1 MRIHFIGICG
11 YAVSGLALVAKQLGN
26 EVTGSD
32 EDAYPPTT
40 DILTQA
46 GIKWVD
52 GHAAANI
59 TRWGKPDLVVQ
70 GNQVRDGNPETEA
83 ARRHHIRLVSEA
95 EYWGELTAD
104 RFRIVVAGSA
114 GKTTTASLLAWIL
127 RSAGRNPGFRLGMTA
142 RDLGSAA
149 AWGSG
154 REFVFEGDE
163 YTSAVFDPR
172 PKFLHFAPH
181 LAVLTNIDWDHPDV
195 FPDPAAYEA
204 VFRQLLEYLGP
215 EDRLIANSDDPTVR
229 RLLSRTRANVE
240 TYGLRGGAD
249 WHGRDVQIEGD
260 GMRFTAWHEGKV
272 LAVVTTRLPGAHNAA
287 NALAALAAAVRIGV
301 PVSAAV
307 EAIGKFQGVSRRF
320 EVRGQVRGV
329 TLVDDYAHN
338 PAKVRATLQAAQERF
353 HPGRVLACF
362 VPHTY
367 SRTRSLLDGYADAFQ
382 GCAVV
387 VIGPIEPARER
398 HLAHTVSSQD
408 LARVIRG
415 VDEVVTADS
424 ARSAAYKLASAAR
437 AGDVI
442 VYMSVRGFDDVIAKT
457 AEVLERSPVA

>member
-11 YAVSGLALVAKQLGN
+11 YAVSGLALVAKQLGH

-40 DILTQA
+40 EILTKA

-52 GHAAANI
+52 GHAAANL

-70 GNQVRDGNPETEA
+70 GNQVRAGNPETEA

-114 GKTTTASLLAWIL
+114 GKTTTASLIAWIL

-172 PKFLHFAPH
+172 PKFLHFAPQ

-195 FPDPAAYEA
+195 FPDP
-204 VFRQLLEYLGP
+204 
-215 EDRLIANSDDPTVR
+215 TVR
-229 RLLSRTRANVE
+229 RLLSRTRADVE
-240 TYGLRGGAD
+240 TFGLRGGAD

-272 LAVVTTRLPGAHNAA
+272 LAVVTTRLPGEHNAA
-287 NALAALAAAVRIGV
+287 NALAALAAAVRVGV
-301 PVSAAV
+301 PVSVAV
-307 EAIGKFQGVSRRF
+307 DAIGKFQGVSRRF

-338 PAKVRATLQAAQERF
+338 PAKGRATLQAAQDRF

-367 SRTRSLLDGYADAFQ
+367 SRTKSLLDAYADAFQ
-382 GCAVV
+382 GCALV

-437 AGDVI
+437 PGDVI

>member
-26 EVTGSD
+26 DVTGSD

-40 DILTQA
+40 EILTNA
-46 GIKWVD
+46 GITWVD
-52 GHAAANI
+52 GHTAGNV

-70 GNQVRDGNPETEA
+70 GNQVRAGNPETEE
-83 ARRHHIRLVSEA
+83 ARRLHIRLVSEA

-114 GKTTTASLLAWIL
+114 GKTTTASLIAWIL
-127 RSAGRNPGFRLGMTA
+127 RTAGRNPGFRLGMA
-142 RDLGSAA
+142 AKDLGSAA

-172 PKFLHFAPH
+172 PKFLHFSPQ

-195 FPDPAAYEA
+195 FPDPSSYEA
-204 VFRQLLEYLGP
+204 VFRQLLEDLGP
-215 EDRLIANSDDPTVR
+215 EDRLIACADDATVR
-229 RLLSRTRANVE
+229 RLLSRTRAQVE

-249 WHGRDVQIEGD
+249 WHGRDVQLEGE
-260 GMRFTAWHEGKV
+260 GMRFTAWHQGKV
-272 LAVVTTRLPGAHNAA
+272 LAVVTTQLPGEHNAS
-287 NALAALAAAVRIGV
+287 NALAALAASVRVGV
-301 PVSAAV
+301 PVATAV
-307 EAIGKFQGVSRRF
+307 EAIGRFHGVSRRF
-320 EVRGQVRGV
+320 EIRGQVRGV
-329 TLVDDYAHN
+329 TLVDDYAHH

-367 SRTRSLLDGYADAFQ
+367 SRTLSLMDGYADAFQ
-382 GCAVV
+382 GCTLV

-398 HLAHTVSSQD
+398 HLAHTVTAQD
-408 LARVIRG
+408 LANHIRG
-415 VDEVVTADS
+415 VEEVVTADS

-437 AGDVI
+437 SGDVI
-442 VYMSVRGFDDVIAKT
+442 VCMSVRGFDDVIGKT

>member
-26 EVTGSD
+26 DVTGSD

-40 DILTQA
+40 DLLTNA
-46 GIKWVD
+46 GIRWVD
-52 GHAAANI
+52 GYAAGNV

-70 GNQVRDGNPETEA
+70 GNQVRGGNPETEA
-83 ARRHHIRLVSEA
+83 ARRLHIRLVSEA
-95 EYWGELTAD
+95 EYWGELTTD

-114 GKTTTASLLAWIL
+114 GKTTTASLIAWIL
-127 RSAGRNPGFRLGMTA
+127 RTAGRNPGFRLGMAA

-154 REFVFEGDE
+154 REFIFEGDE

-172 PKFLHFAPH
+172 PKFLHFAPQ
-181 LAVLTNIDWDHPDV
+181 LVVLTNIDWDHPDV

-204 VFRQLLEYLGP
+204 VFRQLLEDLGP
-215 EDRLIANSDDPTVR
+215 EDHLIACSDDPAVR

-249 WHGRDVQIEGD
+249 WQGRDVQIEGE
-260 GMRFTAWHEGKV
+260 GMRFTAWHQGKV
-272 LAVVTTRLPGAHNAA
+272 LAVVATRLPGEHNAA
-287 NALAALAAAVRIGV
+287 NALAALATSLRIGV
-301 PVSAAV
+301 PVSSAV
-307 EAIGKFQGVSRRF
+307 DAIGRFQGVSRRF
-320 EVRGQVRGV
+320 ELRGQVRGV
-329 TLVDDYAHN
+329 TLVDDYAHH
-338 PAKVRATLQAAQERF
+338 PAKVRATLLAAQERF

-367 SRTRSLLDGYADAFQ
+367 SRTFSLMDGYADAFQ
-382 GCAVV
+382 GCALV

-398 HLAHTVSSQD
+398 HLAHTVTSQD
-408 LARVIRG
+408 LASSIRG
-415 VDEVVTADS
+415 VPEVFTADS
-424 ARSAAYKLASAAR
+424 ARSAAYRLASAAR
-437 AGDVI
+437 PGDVI
-442 VYMSVRGFDDVIAKT
+442 VFMSVRDFDDVVGKT

>member
-40 DILTQA
+40 DMLTQA

-83 ARRHHIRLVSEA
+83 ARRHHRV
-95 EYWGELTAD
+95 
-104 RFRIVVAGSA
+104 
-114 GKTTTASLLAWIL
+114 
-127 RSAGRNPGFRLGMTA
+127 AGRNPGFRLGMTA

-172 PKFLHFAPH
+172 PKFLHFAPQ

-204 VFRQLLEYLGP
+204 VFRQLLEDLGA

-249 WHGRDVQIEGD
+249 WQGRDVQIDGD

-272 LAVVTTRLPGAHNAA
+272 LAVVTTRLPGEHNAA
-287 NALAALAAAVRIGV
+287 NALAALATAVRVGV

-307 EAIGKFQGVSRRF
+307 DAIGRFQGVSRRF

-338 PAKVRATLQAAQERF
+338 PAKVRATLQAAQDRF

-367 SRTRSLLDGYADAFQ
+367 SRTKSLMDGYADAFA
-382 GCAVV
+382 GCALV

-408 LARVIRG
+408 LARAVRG

-424 ARSAAYKLASAAR
+424 ARSAAYKLAAAAR
-437 AGDVI
+437 PGDVI

>member
-11 YAVSGLALVAKQLGN
+11 YAVSGLALVAKQLGHD
-26 EVTGSD
+26 VTGSD

-40 DILTQA
+40 DLLTNA

-52 GHAAANI
+52 GHAAGNV

-70 GNQVRDGNPETEA
+70 GNQVREGNPETAA
-83 ARRHHIRLVSEA
+83 ARRLGIRLISEA
-95 EYWGELTAD
+95 QYWGELTAD

-114 GKTTTASLLAWIL
+114 GKTTTASLVAWIL
-127 RSAGRNPGFRLGMTA
+127 RGAGRNPGFRLGSA
-142 RDLGSAA
+142 AKDLGSAA

-172 PKFLHFAPH
+172 PKFLHFAPQ
-181 LAVLTNIDWDHPDV
+181 LLVLTNIDWDHPDV
-195 FPDPAAYEA
+195 FPDPQSYEA
-204 VFRQLLEYLGP
+204 VFRQLLEDLGA
-215 EDRLIANSDDPTVR
+215 EDRLIASSDDPAVR
-229 RLLSRTRANVE
+229 CLLSRTRAHVE

-249 WHGRDVQIEGD
+249 WHGRDVQMDVE

-272 LAVVTTRLPGAHNAA
+272 LAVVTTRLPGEHNAS
-287 NALAALAAAVRIGV
+287 NALAALAAAIRLGV
-301 PVSAAV
+301 PVSTAV
-307 EAIGKFQGVSRRF
+307 EAIGRFQGVSRRF
-320 EVRGQVRGV
+320 EIRGKVRGI
-329 TLVDDYAHN
+329 TLVDDYAHH

-367 SRTRSLLDGYADAFQ
+367 SRTLSLMEGYADAFE
-382 GCAVV
+382 GCALVV
-387 VIGPIEPARER
+387 VGPIEPARER
-398 HLAHTVSSQD
+398 HLAHTVTSQD
-408 LARVIRG
+408 LANRIRG
-415 VDEVVTADS
+415 VGEVFTADS
-424 ARSAAYKLASAAR
+424 ARSAAYRLASAAR
-437 AGDVI
+437 PGDAI
-442 VYMSVRGFDDVIAKT
+442 VFMSVRDFDGVIGKT

>member
-11 YAVSGLALVAKQLGN
+11 YAVSGLALVAKQLGHD
-26 EVTGSD
+26 VTGSD

-40 DILTQA
+40 DILTNA

-52 GHAAANI
+52 GHAAANV
-59 TRWGKPDLVVQ
+59 TRWGRPDLVVQ
-70 GNQVRDGNPETEA
+70 GNQVRDGNPETAA
-83 ARRHHIRLVSEA
+83 ARRLGIRLVSEA
-95 EYWGELTAD
+95 EYWGELTGD

-114 GKTTTASLLAWIL
+114 GKTTTAALIAWIL
-127 RSAGRNPGFRLGMTA
+127 RSAGRNPGFRLGMA
-142 RDLGSAA
+142 VKDLGSTA

-172 PKFLHFAPH
+172 PKFLHFAAQ

-204 VFRQLLEYLGP
+204 VFRQFLEDLGA
-215 EDRLIANSDDPTVR
+215 EDRLIASSDDAAVR
-229 RLLSRTRANVE
+229 RLLSRTRAHVE

-272 LAVVTTRLPGAHNAA
+272 LAVVTTRLPGEHNAS
-287 NALAALAAAVRIGV
+287 NALAALASSVRLGV
-301 PVSAAV
+301 PVSTVV
-307 EAIGKFQGVSRRF
+307 EAIGRFQGVSRRF
-320 EVRGQVRGV
+320 ELKGQVRGV
-329 TLVDDYAHN
+329 TLIDDYAHH
-338 PAKVRATLQAAQERF
+338 PAKVRATLQAARDRF

-367 SRTRSLLDGYADAFQ
+367 SRTLSLMDAYADAFQ
-382 GCAVV
+382 GCALV

-398 HLAHTVSSQD
+398 HLAHTVTAQD
-408 LARVIRG
+408 LAGRIRG
-415 VDEVVTADS
+415 VDDVVAVDS
-424 ARSAAYKLASAAR
+424 ARSAAYRLASAAR
-437 AGDVI
+437 PGDAI
-442 VYMSVRGFDDVIAKT
+442 VFMSVRDFDGVIGKT

>member
-40 DILTQA
+40 DMLTQA

-52 GHAAANI
+52 GHAAGNVM
-59 TRWGKPDLVVQ
+59 RWGKPDLVVQ

-83 ARRHHIRLVSEA
+83 ARRHQIRLVSEA
-95 EYWGELTAD
+95 EYWGELTTD

-114 GKTTTASLLAWIL
+114 GKTTTASLIAWIL
-127 RSAGRNPGFRLGMTA
+127 RMAGRNPGFRLGMTA
-142 RDLGSAA
+142 RDLGTAA

-172 PKFLHFAPH
+172 PKFLHFAPQ

-240 TYGLRGGAD
+240 TFGLRGGAD
-249 WHGRDVQIEGD
+249 WQGRDVQIDGD

-272 LAVVTTRLPGAHNAA
+272 LAVVTTRLHGEHNAA
-287 NALAALAAAVRIGV
+287 NALAALATAVRVGV

-307 EAIGKFQGVSRRF
+307 EAIGRFQGVGRRF

-338 PAKVRATLQAAQERF
+338 PAKVRATLQAARDRF

-367 SRTRSLLDGYADAFQ
+367 SRTRSLMDAYADAFS
-382 GCAVV
+382 GCALV

-415 VDEVVTADS
+415 VDDVVTVDS

-437 AGDVI
+437 PGDVI

>member
-40 DILTQA
+40 EILTGA

-52 GHAAANI
+52 GHAAGNV

-70 GNQVRDGNPETEA
+70 GNQVREGNPETEA
-83 ARRHHIRLVSEA
+83 ARRLHIRLISEA

-114 GKTTTASLLAWIL
+114 GKTTTASLIAWIL
-127 RSAGRNPGFRLGMTA
+127 RAAGRNPGFRLGMA
-142 RDLGSAA
+142 VKDLGSAA
-149 AWGSG
+149 AWGGG
-154 REFVFEGDE
+154 RDFVFEGDE

-172 PKFLHFAPH
+172 PKFLHFAPQ

-204 VFRQLLEYLGP
+204 VFRELLEYLGP
-215 EDRLIANSDDPTVR
+215 EDRLIACSDDPTVR
-229 RLLSRTRANVE
+229 RLLSRSRASVE
-240 TYGLRGGAD
+240 TYGLRGGAA
-249 WHGRDVQIEGD
+249 WHGRDVQIEGE

-272 LAVVTTRLPGAHNAA
+272 LAVVTTRLPGEHNAA
-287 NALAALAAAVRIGV
+287 NALAALATAVRLGV
-301 PVSAAV
+301 PVPTAV
-307 EAIGKFQGVSRRF
+307 DAIGRFHGVSRRF

-329 TLVDDYAHN
+329 TLVDDYAHH
-338 PAKVRATLQAAQERF
+338 PAKVRATLEAARDRY

-367 SRTRSLLDGYADAFQ
+367 SRTLSLMDGYADAFQ
-382 GCAVV
+382 GCALV

-398 HLAHTVSSQD
+398 HLAHTVTSQD
-408 LARVIRG
+408 LASRLRG
-415 VDEVVTADS
+415 VDEVFTADS
-424 ARSAAYKLASAAR
+424 ARSAAYRLASAAR
-437 AGDVI
+437 PGDVI
-442 VYMSVRGFDDVIAKT
+442 IFMSVRAFDDVVGKT

>member
-52 GHAAANI
+52 GHVAGNV

-83 ARRHHIRLVSEA
+83 ARRHQIRLVSEA

-114 GKTTTASLLAWIL
+114 GKTTTASLIAWIL
-127 RSAGRNPGFRLGMTA
+127 RTAGRNPGFRLGMTA

-172 PKFLHFAPH
+172 PKFLHFAP
-181 LAVLTNIDWDHPDV
+181 
-195 FPDPAAYEA
+195 
-204 VFRQLLEYLGP
+204 Q
-215 EDRLIANSDDPTVR
+215 
-229 RLLSRTRANVE
+229 
-240 TYGLRGGAD
+240 
-249 WHGRDVQIEGD
+249 
-260 GMRFTAWHEGKV
+260 
-272 LAVVTTRLPGAHNAA
+272 
-287 NALAALAAAVRIGV
+287 LAALATAVRVGV

-307 EAIGKFQGVSRRF
+307 DAIGRFQGVGRRF

-338 PAKVRATLQAAQERF
+338 PAKVRATLQAAQNRF

-367 SRTRSLLDGYADAFQ
+367 SRTRSLLDAYADAFS
-382 GCAVV
+382 GCALV

-415 VDEVVTADS
+415 VDDVVAVDS

-437 AGDVI
+437 PGDVI
-442 VYMSVRGFDDVIAKT
+442 VYMSVSGFVYVFA
-457 AEVLERSPVA
+457 